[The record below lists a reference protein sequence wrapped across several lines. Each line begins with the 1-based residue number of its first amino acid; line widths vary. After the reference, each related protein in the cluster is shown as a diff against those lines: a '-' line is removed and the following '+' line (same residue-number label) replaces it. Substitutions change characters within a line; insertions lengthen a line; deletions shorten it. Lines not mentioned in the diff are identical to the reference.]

1 MKMVQTSIALASLLA
16 GADAFGTMP
25 PATCT
30 GHTGN
35 LALPANWGMSCAQVT
50 PGYDPEKNNP
60 DGSISTTQCMRP
72 SVSGHMHGDHG
83 HPMNQVPL
91 ADNFLELTVSATKAN
106 ATCMGE
112 PAFKGYTLRVAVA
125 DVCPE
130 ACGKPCANAPTENV
144 PAEFIAG
151 MFNQAPG
158 FSCDSG
164 LTSYC
169 AGNQPV
175 AWFCPKVCGKY
186 NECSFNMGAPANAG
200 GAVVPATAAVA
211 AVAAVSAGPTAKEQM
226 VADCMTKWNEWPM
239 IAGTAATATTAATA
253 GTGWGSKAGCTGGQG
268 ACCLAPFTSN
278 FNCAA
283 EAEEAESWGYA
294 DKPAQAAVPAA
305 AAVPAGVTPATP
317 AVKSRDVM
325 QSYGSTEID
334 KCPMVPP
341 RPRPPAPAPAPRT
354 RTRTPHLT
362 RTRTRTLAGGP

>member
-1 MKMVQTSIALASLLA
+1 
-16 GADAFGTMP
+16 
-25 PATCT
+25 
-30 GHTGN
+30 
-35 LALPANWGMSCAQVT
+35 
-50 PGYDPEKNNP
+50 
-60 DGSISTTQCMRP
+60 
-72 SVSGHMHGDHG
+72 
-83 HPMNQVPL
+83 
-91 ADNFLELTVSATKAN
+91 
-106 ATCMGE
+106 
-112 PAFKGYTLRVAVA
+112 
-125 DVCPE
+125 
-130 ACGKPCANAPTENV
+130 
-144 PAEFIAG
+144 
-151 MFNQAPG
+151 
-158 FSCDSG
+158 
-164 LTSYC
+164 
-169 AGNQPV
+169 
-175 AWFCPKVCGKY
+175 
-186 NECSFNMGAPANAG
+186 
-200 GAVVPATAAVA
+200 
-211 AVAAVSAGPTAKEQM
+211 M

-354 RTRTPHLT
+354 RTPHLT